1 VNRSGLRRI
10 GGALFVLAAL
20 LFLVLAVS
28 RQREEL
34 RAYEWSFDAR
44 WLALSFALLLGGLI
58 GSAIIWKRVLAAFD
72 HDVALLPL
80 TRIWFVSSL
89 GRYIPGKVW
98 QLVGVADMARAL
110 GIDAVTS
117 ITSLA
122 LYMLY
127 ATLSAVLLGVY
138 LMPADAIPALGTPLL
153 VARWAGPVA
162 LLLLHP
168 ALVRAAL
175 RLGGRLLRS
184 ELRPWSGG
192 AADSAV
198 LLLLC
203 LGQWILYG
211 AAFYAFTASLTEAP
225 VALFPHLT
233 ASFALS
239 FVAGYLVFFAPAG
252 LGAKEGALAL
262 LLSGVMPL
270 GVAATV
276 SIGARLWTVAGE
288 VLPALVLL
296 RRRA

>member
-1 VNRSGLRRI
+1 MSRSFLRRLAGTLFI
-10 GGALFVLAAL
+10 VAALF
-20 LFLVLAVS
+20 FLVRAVVG
-28 RQREEL
+28 RREEL
-34 RAYEWSFDAR
+34 LAYDWSFEGG
-44 WLALSFALLLGGLI
+44 WLALSIALLLCGLM
-58 GSAIIWKRVLAAFD
+58 GSAVIWRRVLAAFD
-72 HDVALLPL
+72 HDVALVPL
-80 TRIWFVSSL
+80 ARVWFVSSL

-127 ATLSAVLLGVY
+127 ATLSASVLGVY
-138 LMPADAIPALGTPLL
+138 LFPLDAIPALEAPLV
-153 VARWAGPVA
+153 VARWVAPMA

-175 RLGGRLLRS
+175 RIPGRLLKR
-184 ELRPWSGG
+184 ELRPWRGTTVD
-192 AADSAV
+192 AAV
-198 LLLLC
+198 LLVMC
-203 LGQWILYG
+203 TGQWLVYG
-211 AAFYAFTASLTEAP
+211 AAFHAFTASLTDAP
-225 VALFPHLT
+225 IALFPHLV

-239 FVAGYLVFFAPAG
+239 FVAGYVVVIAPAG

-270 GVAATV
+270 GVAAAV
-276 SIGARLWTVAGE
+276 AIGARLWTMTGE
-288 VLPALVLL
+288 VIPALLLL

>member
-1 VNRSGLRRI
+1 LTRSGLRRI
-10 GGALFVLAAL
+10 GGALFVVAAL
-20 LFLVLAVS
+20 AFLLLAVS

-34 RAYEWSFDAR
+34 RAYEWSFDVR
-44 WLALSFALLLGGLI
+44 WLALSFALLLCGLL
-58 GSAIIWKRVLAAFD
+58 GSAIIWKRVLVAFD
-72 HDVALLPL
+72 HDVELRPL
-80 TRIWFVSSL
+80 TRIWFVSGL

-122 LYMLY
+122 LYMMY
-127 ATLSAVLLGVY
+127 ATVTALLLGVY
-138 LMPADAIPALGTPLL
+138 LMPADAIAGLETPLR
-153 VARWAGPVA
+153 VARGAAPAA

-184 ELRPWSGG
+184 EMRPWRGG
-192 AADSAV
+192 VADSTA
-198 LLLLC
+198 LLLMCVL
-203 LGQWILYG
+203 QWLVYG
-211 AAFYAFTASLTEAP
+211 TAFYAFTASLSDAP
-225 VALFPHLT
+225 LALLPHLT

-239 FVAGYLVFFAPAG
+239 FVAGYVVFFAPAG

-270 GVAATV
+270 GVAAAV

-288 VLPALVLL
+288 VVPALLLL
-296 RRRA
+296 RKRS